1 MYGNLHRK
9 KYFCRLRSPTFG
21 WRYIIYIDHIEIFF
35 GVFIDRDEIKVNN
48 NAKKKKNEAANVT
61 EQGWQEMARERFLA
75 GATRE
80 IPVGQDGPMLEN
92 PNPCLKIFAAWHR
105 NTTFLNHC
113 FYFLPYSDCV
123 NEMQDKDCEDYA
135 NDCKEEERYAYH
147 RHIWEYCS
155 KTCNRKYMKIHNVDQ
170 RLDENWLLT
179 MKKFITPEFRH

>member
-1 MYGNLHRK
+1 M
-9 KYFCRLRSPTFG
+9 
-21 WRYIIYIDHIEIFF
+21 
-35 GVFIDRDEIKVNN
+35 DRDEIKVNN
-48 NAKKKKNEAANVT
+48 NAKKKRMRPANVS

-80 IPVGQDGPMLEN
+80 IPVGQDRPMLEN

-113 FYFLPYSDCV
+113 FCFLPYSDCV